1 MKKYDNII
9 FDVGDV
15 LLEYRWKQML
25 MDCGLSE
32 EEAIRVGHEL
42 FDDNDDLWHIFDL
55 AIMSDEEILNA
66 YCKKY
71 PNDSEIITFF
81 MHHGEFMHV
90 ARYDIWKEVHR
101 LKTAGY
107 HIYLLSN
114 YPKSLFKK
122 HTEYADFM
130 NDIDGLMVSYMI
142 NITKPDKRIYQAL
155 CDKYSLDKSKCLFFD
170 DRKENVLAARKFGM
184 DSTLVTDRNFLLNEL
199 KNYKIKRH
207 FPFGRCRRLSIKWLN
222 RAEFLKFR
230 KTIRKAGICSCRKY
244 FNKLQFEKWLE
255 HRVQAI
261 FGIFV
266 FCSGAVP
273 SYSSRSQNTKFIS
286 LSTFSSV

>member
-101 LKTAGY
+101 LKSAGY

-114 YPKSLFKK
+114 YPNSLFKK

-130 NDIDGLMVSYMI
+130 NDIDGLMVYYMI
-142 NITKPDKRIYQAL
+142 NITKPDERIYQAL

-184 DSTLVTDRNFLLNEL
+184 DSTLVTDRNFLLNGL
-199 KNYKIKRH
+199 K
-207 FPFGRCRRLSIKWLN
+207 
-222 RAEFLKFR
+222 
-230 KTIRKAGICSCRKY
+230 
-244 FNKLQFEKWLE
+244 KL
-255 HRVQAI
+255 
-261 FGIFV
+261 
-266 FCSGAVP
+266 
-273 SYSSRSQNTKFIS
+273 
-286 LSTFSSV
+286 

>member
-42 FDDNDDLWHIFDL
+42 FDDDDDLWHIFDL

-71 PNDSEIITFF
+71 PDDTEIITFF

-114 YPKSLFKK
+114 YPKSLF
-122 HTEYADFM
+122 
-130 NDIDGLMVSYMI
+130 
-142 NITKPDKRIYQAL
+142 
-155 CDKYSLDKSKCLFFD
+155 
-170 DRKENVLAARKFGM
+170 
-184 DSTLVTDRNFLLNEL
+184 
-199 KNYKIKRH
+199 
-207 FPFGRCRRLSIKWLN
+207 
-222 RAEFLKFR
+222 
-230 KTIRKAGICSCRKY
+230 
-244 FNKLQFEKWLE
+244 
-255 HRVQAI
+255 
-261 FGIFV
+261 
-266 FCSGAVP
+266 
-273 SYSSRSQNTKFIS
+273 
-286 LSTFSSV
+286 

>member
-25 MDCGLSE
+25 MDYGLSE

-71 PNDSEIITFF
+71 PNDAEIITFF

-142 NITKPDKRIYQAL
+142 NITTVSYTHL
-155 CDKYSLDKSKCLFFD
+155 
-170 DRKENVLAARKFGM
+170 
-184 DSTLVTDRNFLLNEL
+184 TLPT
-199 KNYKIKRH
+199 
-207 FPFGRCRRLSIKWLN
+207 
-222 RAEFLKFR
+222 
-230 KTIRKAGICSCRKY
+230 KA
-244 FNKLQFEKWLE
+244 
-255 HRVQAI
+255 
-261 FGIFV
+261 
-266 FCSGAVP
+266 
-273 SYSSRSQNTKFIS
+273 
-286 LSTFSSV
+286 